1 MLGLRKK
8 IIKNIRKIKFDVILD
23 FLILM
28 GIRRKCEK
36 NKTARKIM
44 IEIEQVLME
53 EVKIF
58 C

>member
-36 NKTARKIM
+36 NKTYFNRKCP
-44 IEIEQVLME
+44 E
-53 EVKIF
+53 ES
-58 C
+58 